1 MPATVLIA
9 DDEPHMLRLIEF
21 TFRKGGYDLVLA
33 RNGREAVDLARVHL
47 PGLVVLDMQM
57 PEMDGLT
64 ALKTLKADP
73 ITAGI
78 PVILLSA
85 RGHLMTRESAQQAGL
100 ADVFIKP
107 FSPSQL
113 LSRVQA
119 ILAAPTPTPGPA

>member
-73 ITAGI
+73 ITAAI

-85 RGHLMTRESAQQAGL
+85 RGHHQTVQPVPIAFPGAGHPCGAHPHSGPCL
-100 ADVFIKP
+100 TNLVP
-107 FSPSQL
+107 
-113 LSRVQA
+113 
-119 ILAAPTPTPGPA
+119 ILP